1 MGSSALEGKRL
12 LVMRSHRKQDDFLEL
27 LKDTSSEVLHRPILD
42 IKPLE
47 NSEKIKKQISNFD
60 EFDIAIFVSM
70 HAANFAIGWLDRYWP
85 MLPLGIDYFA
95 IGRQTASA
103 IKKIGLSVLCPSV
116 NVTSD
121 GLLSMQELQDVKS
134 KKVIIFRGS
143 TGQDTLKHELTL
155 RGAEVEYCN
164 LYQRVLNN
172 GHKESILKELPT
184 IDCMIAHSGELLESL
199 GVWDDVEKFAEGNK
213 FSVLVPSERV
223 AEIAVKLGYSSVVVA
238 KSALPEVMLTAL
250 DKIFSST

>member
-1 MGSSALEGKRL
+1 M
-12 LVMRSHRKQDDFLEL
+12 
-27 LKDTSSEVLHRPILD
+27 
-42 IKPLE
+42 
-47 NSEKIKKQISNFD
+47 
-60 EFDIAIFVSM
+60 
-70 HAANFAIGWLDRYWP
+70 
-85 MLPLGIDYFA
+85 
-95 IGRQTASA
+95 
-103 IKKIGLSVLCPSV
+103 
-116 NVTSD
+116 
-121 GLLSMQELQDVKS
+121 
-134 KKVIIFRGS
+134 
-143 TGQDTLKHELTL
+143 TL

-172 GHKESILKELPT
+172 GQKESILKELPT

>member
-1 MGSSALEGKRL
+1 MGRSALEGKRL

-42 IKPLE
+42 IKSLE

-103 IKKIGLSVLCPSV
+103 TKKLGLSALCPSV

-143 TGQDTLKHELTL
+143 TGQDTLKHELIL